1 MADYVLVEWILE
13 MAAQDVP
20 IDVMTMIAR
29 SDGYDDADIAEAYD
43 EVAEY
48 TSTEIIRGQYYITR

>member
-20 IDVMTMIAR
+20 MDVMTAVAR
-29 SDGYDDADIAEAYD
+29 SDGYDDSDIAEAYD
-43 EVAEY
+43 EVAQY
-48 TSTEIIRGQYYITR
+48 TSTEIVGGQFYIRT